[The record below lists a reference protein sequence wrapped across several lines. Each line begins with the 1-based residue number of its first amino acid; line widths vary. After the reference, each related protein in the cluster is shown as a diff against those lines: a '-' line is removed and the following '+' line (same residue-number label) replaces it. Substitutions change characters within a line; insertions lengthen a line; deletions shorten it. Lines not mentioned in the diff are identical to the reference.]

1 LDIDGLSAVLG
12 IFIRV
17 DSSQNKN
24 LDIDS
29 ESEIGLPSDSEV
41 IRRWSGSHWEIALEQ
56 AALSIKIGEKVEKF
70 PCDGTIKLET
80 KRRWFRWHLLAESEP
95 LLRLKGL
102 SRIEAKLLEI
112 SFELSQ
118 SRVWSMKLQKVLTE
132 HHAQQ
137 RWIPQEVID
146 DLIDSKPKFKNQR
159 TIQRLGLA
167 TRLNEQ
173 EVQALTDLNLNL
185 NSMFDEKN
193 QEILYAELTSQKQFL
208 ESIESKPLS
217 LEQGTAVIT
226 FDNRVLLVA
235 AAGSGKTSVMVAR
248 AAYATMK
255 NFIDPSKILLL
266 AFNKAAAEELQER
279 VKNRFKN
286 ANIDST
292 GINASTFHAFGLD
305 VIGKALNERPAVAPW
320 VEKGRDFEEIA
331 EIVKELKDSSED
343 FKYKWDLYRLIFPP
357 ETIKLTGIEHDAW
370 DSESKE
376 QGYRTFDGKI
386 VRSHGERMIANWLY
400 LHGVSY
406 QYERD
411 YKVKTASAQHR
422 QYKPDFY
429 YPDIDVWHEH
439 WALDKKG
446 NPPPDFTGYL
456 EEIQWKRKLHSDN
469 KTKLIET
476 TFGDVVFSNGL
487 TGLKEKLTKRGVKLH
502 WDPDRPKAAYTNI
515 EDVEIIRLVRTF
527 MTHVK
532 SNSLTPAEIAS
543 RLLGKWN
550 HLKSDRTDLFLE
562 IYWQIHDEWN
572 KRLSAA
578 NAIDFE
584 DMLIQAANM
593 VENKLYVP
601 DYDLI
606 LVDEFQD
613 SSSARARLV
622 KSLLKLEGKF
632 VLVVGDDWQS
642 INRFA
647 GADVSLMS
655 KFHDSFGKGP
665 TLHLSRT
672 YRCTQTIADVATKFV
687 TKNPDQIKKSVVADQ
702 GGEGNPI
709 VLIRAGGEQQ
719 GVREALERISKD
731 VKASGRK
738 NATVYILG
746 RYNFNRD
753 WMPNDEFTG
762 LKITYRTVH
771 GSKGLEADYVV
782 LVNLESGRH
791 GFPSEIEDDPIL
803 NLAMSELE
811 TFEHAEERRLLYVA
825 LTRARKQA
833 YLVTKQNRD
842 SMFAVELMSDSL
854 IEVVTL
860 DPTNSENPP
869 VQTCTKCKKGV
880 MVIRTG
886 PYSNFLG
893 CNRFPKCVH
902 KTKMK

>member
-1 LDIDGLSAVLG
+1 M
-12 IFIRV
+12 FIRA

-24 LDIDS
+24 FDIHS

-56 AALSIKIGEKVEKF
+56 AALSIKTGEKVEKF

-80 KRRWFRWHLLAESEP
+80 KRRWFRWHLLAESES

-118 SRVWSMKLQKVLTE
+118 SRVWSMKLQKVLAE

-146 DLIDSKPKFKNQR
+146 DLIDSKPKFTNQR
-159 TIQRLGLA
+159 TIQRLSL
-167 TRLNEQ
+167 TPLFNEH
-173 EVQALTDLNLNL
+173 EIQALVDINLNL

-248 AAYATMK
+248 AAYATIK

-279 VKNRFKN
+279 VKARFEN

-292 GINASTFHAFGLD
+292 GIKASTFHAFGLD
-305 VIGKALNERPAVAPW
+305 VIGRALNERPAVAPW
-320 VEKGRDFEEIA
+320 VDKGKDFEEIA

-357 ETIKLTGIEHDAW
+357 ETIKLSGIEHDAW

-411 YKVKTASAQHR
+411 YKVKTANAQHR

-429 YPDIDVWHEH
+429 YPEIDVWHEH

-476 TFGDVVFSNGL
+476 TFGEVVFSNGL
-487 TGLKEKLTKRGVKLH
+487 TGLKENLIKRGVKLN

-515 EDVEIIRLVRTF
+515 EDAEIIRLVRTF

-532 SNSLTPAEIAS
+532 SNSLTTSEITS

-562 IYWQIHDEWN
+562 IYWKIHTEWN
-572 KRLSAA
+572 DRLNAV

-584 DMLIQAANM
+584 DMLIQAAGM
-593 VENKLYVP
+593 VENNMYVP

-622 KSLLKLEGKF
+622 KSLLKLKGKF

-672 YRCTQTIADVATKFV
+672 YRCTQTIADVATQFV
-687 TKNPDQIKKSVVADQ
+687 SKNPDQIKKNVIADQ
-702 GGEGNPI
+702 VGEGNPI

-753 WMPNDEFTG
+753 WVPNEDFPG

-782 LVNLESGRH
+782 LVNLEFGRH

-825 LTRARKQA
+825 LTRAKKQVF
-833 YLVTKQNRD
+833 LVTKQNKD

-854 IEVVTL
+854 IDVVTL
-860 DPTNSENPP
+860 DSANSENPP
-869 VQTCTKCKKGV
+869 VETCPKCKKGV
-880 MVIRTG
+880 MVIRSG

-902 KTKMK
+902 KTKMR

>member
-1 LDIDGLSAVLG
+1 MI
-12 IFIRV
+12 
-17 DSSQNKN
+17 
-24 LDIDS
+24 
-29 ESEIGLPSDSEV
+29 SEIGLRSDSV
-41 IRRWSGSHWEIALEQ
+41 ALRTWSGSHWEIALEQ
-56 AALSIKIGEKVEKF
+56 EALSIKTSEKVELI

-80 KRRWFRWHLLAESEP
+80 KRRWFRWHLLSERET

-118 SRVWSMKLQKVLTE
+118 SRVWSMKLQKVLAE

-146 DLIDSKPKFKNQR
+146 DLIESKPKFLNQR
-159 TIQRLGLA
+159 TIQRLSL
-167 TRLNEQ
+167 TSRLNEQ
-173 EVQALTDLNLNL
+173 EIQALTDLNLNL
-185 NSMFDEKN
+185 NSMFDEAN
-193 QEILYAELTSQKQFL
+193 QEILYAELTSQKHFL

-279 VKNRFKN
+279 VKNRFEN

-292 GINASTFHAFGLD
+292 GIRASTFHAFGLE
-305 VIGKALNERPAVAPW
+305 VIGRALNERPSVAPW

-331 EIVKELKDSSED
+331 KIVKKLKDSSEG

-357 ETIKLTGIEHDAW
+357 ETMKLTGIEHDAW
-370 DSESKE
+370 NLESKE

-411 YKVKTASAQHR
+411 YRYKTANAIHR

-439 WALDKKG
+439 WAIDKNG
-446 NPPPDFTGYL
+446 NPPPDFTGYV
-456 EEIQWKRKLHSDN
+456 EDIQWKRKLHSDN
-469 KTKLIET
+469 KTELIET
-476 TFGDVVFSNGL
+476 TFGEVVFANGL
-487 TGLKEKLTKRGVKLH
+487 ISLKEKLTKRGVILN

-515 EDVEIIRLVRTF
+515 EDAYIIRLVRTF

-532 SNSLTPAEIAS
+532 SNSLTTEEVAS
-543 RLLGKWN
+543 RLMGTWN
-550 HLKSDRTDLFLE
+550 HLKSDRTELFLE
-562 IYWQIHDEWN
+562 IYWQIHAEWN
-572 KRLSAA
+572 NHLNAA
-578 NAIDFE
+578 DAIDFE
-584 DMLIQAANM
+584 DMLIQAANI
-593 VENKLYVP
+593 VENEIYIP

-622 KSLLKLEGKF
+622 KSLLKLKGKF

-687 TKNPDQIKKSVVADQ
+687 TKNPDQIKKNVVADQ
-702 GGEGNPI
+702 GGEGNPV
-709 VLIRAGGEQQ
+709 VLIRAGGEHQ
-719 GVREALERISKD
+719 GVREALERIRKD
-731 VKASGRK
+731 VRASGRK
-738 NATVYILG
+738 NASVYILG
-746 RYNFNRD
+746 RYNFNSD
-753 WMPNDEFTG
+753 WVPNEEFPG

-791 GFPSEIEDDPIL
+791 GLPSEIEDDPIL
-803 NLAMSELE
+803 NLAMSDLE

-833 YLVTKQNRD
+833 FLVTKLNKD

-860 DPTNSENPP
+860 DSVNSENPP
-869 VQTCTKCKKGV
+869 VQTCPKCKKGV
-880 MVIRTG
+880 MVIKTG
-886 PYSNFLG
+886 PYSKFLG
-893 CNRFPKCVH
+893 CNRFPKCMH
-902 KTKMK
+902 KNKCI

>member
-1 LDIDGLSAVLG
+1 M
-12 IFIRV
+12 
-17 DSSQNKN
+17 
-24 LDIDS
+24 
-29 ESEIGLPSDSEV
+29 ESEREIVLPSESEV
-41 IRRWSGSHWEIALEQ
+41 IRRWSGSHWEIALERT
-56 AALSIKIGEKVEKF
+56 ALSIKTSERVQLF
-70 PCDGTIKLET
+70 PCDGTIELKT
-80 KRRWFRWHLLAESEP
+80 KRRWFRWHLLADREST
-95 LLRLKGL
+95 LRLKGL
-102 SRIEAKLLEI
+102 SKMEAKLLEV

-118 SRVWSMKLQKVLTE
+118 SRIWSIKLQKVLNDHNAE
-132 HHAQQ
+132 Q

-146 DLIDSKPKFKNQR
+146 DLIESKPKFSNQR
-159 TIQRLGLA
+159 TIQRLSLA

-173 EVQALTDLNLNL
+173 EIQALTDLNLNL
-185 NSMFDEKN
+185 NSMFLETN
-193 QEILYAELTSQKQFL
+193 QKILNAELISQKQFL

-217 LEQGTAVIT
+217 LEQSTAVIT

-255 NFIDPSKILLL
+255 KIIDPSRVLLL
-266 AFNKAAAEELQER
+266 AFNKAAAEELQDR
-279 VKNRFKN
+279 LKNRFEN

-292 GINASTFHAFGLD
+292 RIKASTFHAFGLD
-305 VIGKALNERPAVAPW
+305 VIGRALNARPAVAPW
-320 VEKGRDFEEIA
+320 VDKGMDLEEIA

-357 ETIKLTGIEHDAW
+357 ETTKISGVDNDAW
-370 DSESKE
+370 DSESKM
-376 QGYRTFDGKI
+376 QGFRTFDGKI

-411 YKVKTASAQHR
+411 YKINTANTLHR

-429 YPDIDVWHEH
+429 YPEIDVWHEH
-439 WALDKKG
+439 WALDQKG
-446 NPPPDFTGYL
+446 NPPSNFTGYL
-456 EEIQWKRKLHSDN
+456 QEIQWKRKLHSEN
-469 KTKLIET
+469 KTELIET
-476 TFGDVVFSNGL
+476 TFGEVIFANGL
-487 TGLKEKLTKRGVKLH
+487 SGLKGKLTKRGVKLN

-515 EDVEIIRLVRTF
+515 EHEEIIRLIRTF

-532 SNSLTPAEIAS
+532 SNSLTTSEISA

-550 HLKSDRTDLFLE
+550 HLKSDRADLFLE
-562 IYWQIHDEWN
+562 IYWQIHEEWN
-572 KRLSAA
+572 RRLNAA

-593 VENKLYVP
+593 VENNMYVP
-601 DYDLI
+601 DYELI

-622 KSLLKLEGKF
+622 KSLLKLKGKY

-655 KFHDSFGKGP
+655 KFHNSFGKGP
-665 TLHLSRT
+665 ILHLSRT

-687 TKNPDQIKKSVVADQ
+687 TKNPDQIKKDVIADQ
-702 GGEGNPI
+702 RGEGNPI

-719 GVREALERISKD
+719 GVREALHRITQD

-738 NATVYILG
+738 NATVFILG

-753 WMPNDEFTG
+753 WVPNDGFPG

-782 LVNLESGRH
+782 LVNLEFGRH

-825 LTRARKQA
+825 LTRAKKQVF
-833 YLVTKQNRD
+833 LVTKRNKD

-854 IEVVTL
+854 IDVVTL
-860 DPTNSENPP
+860 DSSDSENPP
-869 VQTCTKCKKGV
+869 LQTCTKCKKGV

-902 KTKMK
+902 KTKIQ

>member
-1 LDIDGLSAVLG
+1 MY
-12 IFIRV
+12 IRP

-24 LDIDS
+24 LDIDN

-56 AALSIKIGEKVEKF
+56 AALSINTGEKVEKL

-80 KRRWFRWHLLAESEP
+80 KRRWFRWHLLAESES

-112 SFELSQ
+112 SFDLSQ
-118 SRVWSMKLQKVLTE
+118 SRIWSMQLQKVLTE
-132 HHAQQ
+132 HQAQQ
-137 RWIPQEVID
+137 RWIPQEIID
-146 DLIDSKPKFKNQR
+146 DLIEGKPKFSNQKA
-159 TIQRLGLA
+159 IQRLGLT
-167 TRLNEQ
+167 TRLNEN
-173 EVQALTDLNLNL
+173 EIQALSDLNLNL
-185 NSMFDEKN
+185 NSMFAEIN
-193 QEILYAELTSQKQFL
+193 QEILHAELTSQKQFL

-279 VKNRFKN
+279 VKNRFEN

-292 GINASTFHAFGLD
+292 GIKASTFHAFGLD
-305 VIGKALNERPAVAPW
+305 VIGRGLNARPKVAPW
-320 VEKGRDFEEIA
+320 VEKGNDFEQVA
-331 EIVKELKDSSED
+331 AIVKELKDSSED

-357 ETIKLTGIEHDAW
+357 ETIKITGIDHDAW
-370 DSESKE
+370 DPESKK
-376 QGYRTFDGKI
+376 QGFRTFDGKI

-411 YKVKTASAQHR
+411 YKVRTADALHR
-422 QYKPDFY
+422 QYMPDFY
-429 YPDIDVWHEH
+429 YPEIDTWHEH
-439 WALDKKG
+439 WALDQRG
-446 NPPPDFTGYL
+446 NPPPDFVGYL
-456 EEIQWKRKLHSDN
+456 EDIKWKRNLHSIN
-469 KTKLIET
+469 KTDLIET
-476 TFGDVVFSNGL
+476 TFGEVVFANGL
-487 TGLKEKLTKRGVKLH
+487 TGLKEKLTKRGIKLH
-502 WDPDRPKAAYTNI
+502 WDPDRPKAEYTNI
-515 EDVEIIRLVRTF
+515 EDSEIIKLVRTF

-532 SNSLTPAEIAS
+532 SNSLSSTEIES
-543 RLLGKWN
+543 RLVGKWN
-550 HLKSDRTDLFLE
+550 HLKSDRTELFLE
-562 IYWQIHDEWN
+562 IYWLIHKEWN
-572 KRLSAA
+572 LRLNAA

-584 DMLIQAANM
+584 DMLIQAAHI
-593 VENKLYVP
+593 VENKMYVP

-622 KSLLKLEGKF
+622 KSLLKSKGKY

-655 KFHDSFGKGP
+655 RFHDSFGNGP

-672 YRCTQTIADVATKFV
+672 YRCTQTIADVAKKFV
-687 TKNPDQIKKSVVADQ
+687 TKNPNQIKKNVLADQ
-702 GGEGNPI
+702 GGTGNPI
-709 VLIRAGGEQQ
+709 VLVRAGDGQQ
-719 GVREALERISKD
+719 GVREALQRISDDLK
-731 VKASGRK
+731 SGGQ
-738 NATVYILG
+738 NGGSVYILG
-746 RYNFNRD
+746 RYDFNRD
-753 WMPNDEFTG
+753 WVPDDDFPSLE
-762 LKITYRTVH
+762 ITYKTIH

-782 LVNLESGRH
+782 VVNLEFGRH

-825 LTRARKQA
+825 LTRAKKQA
-833 YLVTKQNRD
+833 FLVTKKDRD

-854 IEVVTL
+854 VDVVTL
-860 DPTNSENPP
+860 DLTTSEKFP
-869 VQTCTKCKKGV
+869 VRTCTECKKGV
-880 MVIRTG
+880 MMKRSSKKYG
-886 PYSNFLG
+886 PFLG
-893 CNRFPKCVH
+893 CSRFPKCIH
-902 KTKMK
+902 AAKIR

>member
-1 LDIDGLSAVLG
+1 
-12 IFIRV
+12 
-17 DSSQNKN
+17 
-24 LDIDS
+24 
-29 ESEIGLPSDSEV
+29 LPSDPVV
-41 IRRWSGSHWEIALEQ
+41 IRKWSGSHWEIALEQ
-56 AALSIKIGEKVEKF
+56 VALTIKTAKKVEQI

-80 KRRWFRWHLLAESEP
+80 KRRWFRWLLLTENEP
-95 LLRLKGL
+95 RLRLKGI
-102 SRIEAKLLEI
+102 SRIEARLLAI

-132 HHAQQ
+132 HREQQ

-146 DLIDSKPKFKNQR
+146 DFIETKPYFSHRKA
-159 TIQRLGLA
+159 IERLGLV
-167 TRLNEQ
+167 TRLNED
-173 EVQALTDLNLNL
+173 EIQAISDLGLNLI
-185 NSMFDEKN
+185 SMFEELN
-193 QEILYAELTSQKQFL
+193 QEILHAELTNQKKFL

-255 NFIDPSKILLL
+255 NFIKPSKILIL
-266 AFNKAAAEELQER
+266 AFNKVAATELQER
-279 VKNRFKN
+279 VKNRFEN

-292 GINASTFHAFGLD
+292 GIKASTFHAFGLD
-305 VIGKALNERPAVAPW
+305 VIGRGLNARPTVAPW
-320 VEKGRDFEEIA
+320 VENKRDLEEIA
-331 EIVKELKDSSED
+331 AIVKELKDSSED

-357 ETIKLTGIEHDAW
+357 ETIKITGIDHDAW
-370 DSESKE
+370 DSESKK
-376 QGYRTFDGKI
+376 QGFRTFDGKI

-411 YKVKTASAQHR
+411 YKVKTADAFHR
-422 QYKPDFY
+422 QYMPDFY

-439 WALDKKG
+439 WALDQRG
-446 NPPPDFTGYL
+446 NPPPHFSGYL
-456 EEIQWKRKLHSDN
+456 EEIKWKRNLHSIN
-469 KTKLIET
+469 NTVLIET
-476 TFGDVVFSNGL
+476 TFGEVVFANGL
-487 TGLKEKLTKRGVKLH
+487 SGLKEKLSKRGIKLH
-502 WDPDRPKAAYTNI
+502 WDPDRPKAEYTNI
-515 EDVEIIRLVRTF
+515 EDSEIIRLVRTF

-532 SNSLTPAEIAS
+532 SNSFSTSEIES
-543 RLLGKWN
+543 RLMGKWK

-562 IYWQIHDEWN
+562 IYWLIHEEWN
-572 KRLSAA
+572 RRLSAA

-584 DMLIQAANM
+584 DMLIQAALV
-593 VENKLYVP
+593 VENNKYIP

-622 KSLLKLEGKF
+622 KALLRSKGKY

-687 TKNPDQIKKSVVADQ
+687 TKNPDQIKKDVLADQ
-702 GGEGNPI
+702 GGTGNPI

-719 GVREALERISKD
+719 GVREALQRISD
-731 VKASGRK
+731 DLKASGR
-738 NATVYILG
+738 NSGSVYILG
-746 RYNFNRD
+746 RYKFNRD
-753 WMPNDEFTG
+753 WVPSDDFPR
-762 LKITYRTVH
+762 LKITYRTIH

-782 LVNLESGRH
+782 VVNLEFGRH

-811 TFEHAEERRLLYVA
+811 SFEHAEERRLLYVA
-825 LTRARKQA
+825 LTRAKRQA
-833 YLVTKQNRD
+833 FLVTRKNRD
-842 SMFAVELMSDSL
+842 SMFAVELMSESL
-854 IEVVTL
+854 IDVITL
-860 DPTNSENPP
+860 DSTMSENAPI
-869 VQTCTKCKKGV
+869 QTCTVCKKGV
-880 MVIRTG
+880 MIMRSG

-893 CNRFPKCVH
+893 CSRFPKCIH
-902 KTKMK
+902 KMKI

>member
-1 LDIDGLSAVLG
+1 M
-12 IFIRV
+12 
-17 DSSQNKN
+17 N
-24 LDIDS
+24 
-29 ESEIGLPSDSEV
+29 SEV
-41 IRRWSGSHWEIALEQ
+41 IRTWSGSHWEIALEH
-56 AALSIKIGEKVEKF
+56 AVLSVKTDEKFEVF
-70 PCDGTIKLET
+70 PCDGSIRLET

-102 SRIEAKLLEI
+102 NRAEAKLLEI

-118 SRVWSMKLQKVLTE
+118 SRVWSIRLQNVLAE
-132 HHAQQ
+132 HLANQ

-146 DLIDSKPKFKNQR
+146 ELINSKPKFSNQR
-159 TIQRLGLA
+159 IIERLGL
-167 TRLNEQ
+167 TTLLNEQ
-173 EVQALTDLNLNL
+173 ECQALIDLNLNL
-185 NSMFDEKN
+185 NAFFNEKN
-193 QEILYAELTSQKQFL
+193 QQILDAELKSQREFL
-208 ESIESKPLS
+208 ERIESRPLS
-217 LEQGTAVIT
+217 LEQSTAVIT

-255 NFIDPSKILLL
+255 NFVKPSKILLL

-279 VKNRFKN
+279 IKNRFES
-286 ANIDST
+286 ANIDSA
-292 GINASTFHAFGLD
+292 GIKASTFHAFGLD
-305 VIGKALNERPAVAPW
+305 IIGKALNERPAVAPW
-320 VEKGRDFEEIA
+320 VEKGRDFEEIS
-331 EIVKELKDSSED
+331 EIVKELKDSCED
-343 FKYKWDLYRLIFPP
+343 FKYNWDLYRLIFPP
-357 ETIKLTGIEHDAW
+357 ETIKLSGIEHDAW

-376 QGYRTFDGKI
+376 QGYRTFDGKV

-411 YKVKTASAQHR
+411 YKFKTANSLHR

-429 YPDIDVWHEH
+429 YPEIDVWHEH
-439 WALDKKG
+439 WALDKEG
-446 NPPPDFTGYL
+446 YPPPDFSGYL
-456 EEIQWKRKLHSDN
+456 EEIKWKRKLHSDN
-469 KTKLIET
+469 ETKLIET
-476 TFGDVVFSNGL
+476 TFGEVVFSNGL
-487 TGLKEKLTKRGVKLH
+487 NNLKCELVGRGIKLH
-502 WDPDRPKAAYTNI
+502 WDPDRPKAAFTNI
-515 EDVEIIRLVRTF
+515 EDAEIIRLIRSF

-532 SNSLTPAEIAS
+532 SNSLTETEIAS
-543 RLLGKWN
+543 RLTGNWS

-562 IYWQIHDEWN
+562 IYWKIHAEWN
-572 KRLSAA
+572 KRLQTA

-584 DMLIQAANM
+584 DMLTQAANA
-593 VENKLYVP
+593 VENHMYVP

-622 KSLLKLEGKF
+622 KSLLKLRGKF

-655 KFHDSFGKGP
+655 KFHNSFGKGP
-665 TLHLSRT
+665 ILHLTRT
-672 YRCTQTIADVATKFV
+672 YRCTQTIADVATHFV
-687 TKNPDQIKKSVVADQ
+687 SKNPNQIKKKVVADQ
-702 GGEGNPI
+702 SGEENPI
-709 VLIRAGGEQQ
+709 VLIRAGGEHQ
-719 GVREALERISKD
+719 GVLEALERISKD
-731 VKASGRK
+731 LKVSGRDT
-738 NATVYILG
+738 ATVFILG
-746 RYNFNRD
+746 RYNFNID
-753 WMPNDEFTG
+753 WVPNTEFPG
-762 LKITYRTVH
+762 LKIKYRTIH

-782 LVNLESGRH
+782 IVNFEFGRH

-825 LTRARKQA
+825 ITRAKRQV
-833 YLVTKQNRD
+833 YLITKQNKD

-854 IEVVTL
+854 IDVVTL
-860 DPTNSENPP
+860 DSANSENLP
-869 VQTCTKCKKGV
+869 VQTCSKCKRGV
-880 MVIRTG
+880 MVIRSG

-902 KTKMK
+902 KTKIK

>member
-1 LDIDGLSAVLG
+1 MRSDPV
-12 IFIRV
+12 
-17 DSSQNKN
+17 
-24 LDIDS
+24 
-29 ESEIGLPSDSEV
+29 EIHK
-41 IRRWSGSHWEIALEQ
+41 WSGSHWEIALEEE
-56 AALSIKIGEKVEKF
+56 ALLVKANDKVERI
-70 PCDGTIKLET
+70 PCNGTIKLQT
-80 KRRWFRWHLLAESEP
+80 KRRWFRWNLLTDNKP
-95 LLRLKGL
+95 ILRLKGI

-118 SRVWSMKLQKVLTE
+118 SRVWSIALQKALKE
-132 HHAQQ
+132 HQEKQ

-146 DLIDSKPKFKNQR
+146 NLIESKPKFSSQK
-159 TIQRLGLA
+159 TLQRLGLS
-167 TRLNEQ
+167 TKMSEQ
-173 EVQALTDLNLNL
+173 EVQAIIDLKQDLNSVFNAA
-185 NSMFDEKN
+185 N
-193 QEILYAELTSQKQFL
+193 QEILYAELESQKLFL

-279 VKNRFKN
+279 VKNRFEN

-292 GINASTFHAFGLD
+292 GIKASTFHAFGLD
-305 VIGKALNERPAVAPW
+305 IIGKALNERPAVAPW

-331 EIVKELKDSSED
+331 EIVKELKNSSED

-357 ETIKLTGIEHDAW
+357 ETIKLTGTEHDSW

-411 YKVKTASAQHR
+411 YKVKTANALHR

-429 YPDIDVWHEH
+429 YPEIDVWHEH
-439 WALDKKG
+439 WAIDQKG
-446 NPPPDFTGYL
+446 NPPPEFTGYL

-469 KTKLIET
+469 KTELIET
-476 TFGDVVFSNGL
+476 TFAEVVFANGL
-487 TGLKEKLTKRGVKLH
+487 TGLKGKLSKHGVKLY

-515 EDVEIIRLVRTF
+515 EDAEIIKLVRTF

-532 SNSLTPAEIAS
+532 SNSLTTSEIAA

-562 IYWQIHDEWN
+562 IYWKIHEEWN
-572 KRLSAA
+572 KRLNAA

-584 DMLIQAANM
+584 DMLIQAANI
-593 VENKLYVP
+593 VENNKYVP

-622 KSLLKLEGKF
+622 KSLLRLKEKY

-687 TKNPDQIKKSVVADQ
+687 TKNPDQIKKWVVADQ

-719 GVREALERISKD
+719 GVREALERISED
-731 VKASGRK
+731 VKASGHK
-738 NATVYILG
+738 NASVYILG
-746 RYNFNRD
+746 RYNHNRD
-753 WMPNDEFTG
+753 WVPNEEFPR
-762 LKITYRTVH
+762 LKVTYRTVH

-782 LVNLESGRH
+782 LVNLEFGRH

-833 YLVTKQNRD
+833 FLVTKKDRD

-854 IEVVTL
+854 VDVVTL
-860 DPTNSENPP
+860 DSANSENPP

-893 CNRFPKCVH
+893 CSRFPKCIH
-902 KTKMK
+902 KTKIR

>member
-1 LDIDGLSAVLG
+1 MLTEPIVL
-12 IFIRV
+12 
-17 DSSQNKN
+17 
-24 LDIDS
+24 
-29 ESEIGLPSDSEV
+29 
-41 IRRWSGSHWEIALEQ
+41 RRWSGSRWEIALEHTV
-56 AALSIKIGEKVEKF
+56 LTIKTSGKIEHF
-70 PCDGTIKLET
+70 PCDGSVNLMV
-80 KRRWFRWHLLAESEP
+80 KRHWLRWHLFTENKSH
-95 LLRLKGL
+95 LRLRGI
-102 SRIEAKLLEI
+102 SRLEAKLLTI
-112 SFELSQ
+112 SFQLSQ
-118 SRVWSMKLQKVLTE
+118 SRLWSEKLQNLLKE
-132 HHAQQ
+132 HREKQ
-137 RWIPQEVID
+137 RVIPLEKID
-146 DLIDSKPKFKNQR
+146 ELIATKPNFYYLKAVQR
-159 TIQRLGLA
+159 QSLYSRLVQ
-167 TRLNEQ
+167 Q
-173 EVQALTDLNLNL
+173 EVQALSDLELNLETT
-185 NSMFDEKN
+185 FQEVN

-208 ESIESKPLS
+208 ENIESKPLS

-279 VKNRFKN
+279 VKNRFEN
-286 ANIDST
+286 ADIDST
-292 GINASTFHAFGLD
+292 GIKASTFHAFGLD
-305 VIGKALNERPAVAPW
+305 VIGRALNARPAVAPW

-357 ETIKLTGIEHDAW
+357 ETIKLSGVEHDAW
-370 DSESKE
+370 DSESKM

-406 QYERD
+406 QYESD
-411 YKVKTASAQHR
+411 YKIKTANALHR

-429 YPDIDVWHEH
+429 YPSIDVWHEH
-439 WALDKKG
+439 WALDQKG
-446 NPPPDFTGYL
+446 NPPPDFTGYI
-456 EEIQWKRKLHSDN
+456 EDIQWKRKLHSDN
-469 KTKLIET
+469 KTELIET
-476 TFGDVVFSNGL
+476 TFGEVVFANGL
-487 TGLKEKLTKRGVKLH
+487 TSLKQKLTKRGVKLN
-502 WDPDRPKAAYTNI
+502 WDADRPKADFTNI
-515 EDVEIIRLVRTF
+515 EDAEVIRLVRTF

-532 SNSLTPAEIAS
+532 SNSLTTEVLTS
-543 RLLGKWN
+543 RLLGRWN
-550 HLKSDRTDLFLE
+550 HLKSDRTELFLE
-562 IYWQIHDEWN
+562 LYWQIHAIWN
-572 KRLSAA
+572 KRLSHA

-584 DMLIQAANM
+584 DMLIQAADI
-593 VENKLYVP
+593 VEKSKYVP

-622 KSLLKLEGKF
+622 RSLLKLKGKF

-687 TKNPDQIKKSVVADQ
+687 TKNPDQIKKDVVADQ
-702 GGEGNPI
+702 IGEGNPI
-709 VLIRAGGEQQ
+709 VLIRAGEEQQ
-719 GVREALERISKD
+719 GVREALKRIAKE

-738 NATVYILG
+738 NASVFILG

-753 WMPNDEFTG
+753 WVPNDEFPG

-782 LVNLESGRH
+782 LVNLEFGRH

-825 LTRARKQA
+825 LTRAKKQA
-833 YLVTKQNRD
+833 FLVTRQNRD

-854 IEVVTL
+854 INVVNVDSAIL
-860 DPTNSENPP
+860 ENVQ
-869 VQTCTKCKKGV
+869 VQTCTACKKGV
-880 MVIRTG
+880 MVMRSG
-886 PYSNFLG
+886 PYSKFMG
-893 CNRFPKCVH
+893 CSRFPECVY
-902 KTKMK
+902 KVKIK

>member
-1 LDIDGLSAVLG
+1 M
-12 IFIRV
+12 FIRV
-17 DSSQNKN
+17 DCGQNKN
-24 LDIDS
+24 LKLDS
-29 ESEIGLPSDSEV
+29 ESEIELPSDSEV

-56 AALSIKIGEKVEKF
+56 VSLLITTGKKVEII

-95 LLRLKGL
+95 LLHLKGL
-102 SRIEAKLLEI
+102 SRIEAKLMEI
-112 SFELSQ
+112 SFELGQ
-118 SRVWSMKLQKVLTE
+118 SRVWSMNLQKVLAE
-132 HHAQQ
+132 HRAQQ

-146 DLIDSKPKFKNQR
+146 DLIEGKPKFSNQR
-159 TIQRLGLA
+159 TIKRLSLA

-173 EVQALTDLNLNL
+173 EVQALTDLDLNL
-185 NSMFDEKN
+185 TSVFEETN
-193 QEILYAELTSQKQFL
+193 QEILYAELSSQKQFL

-217 LEQGTAVIT
+217 LEQATAVMT

-279 VKNRFKN
+279 VKNRFEN
-286 ANIDST
+286 ANIDSA
-292 GINASTFHAFGLD
+292 GIKASTFHAFGLD
-305 VIGKALNERPAVAPW
+305 VIGRALNERPAVAPW
-320 VEKGRDFEEIA
+320 VEKGRDSEEIA
-331 EIVKELKDSSED
+331 EIVKELKNSSED

-357 ETIKLTGIEHDAW
+357 ETIKLSGIEHDAW

-400 LHGVSY
+400 LHGVSF

-411 YKVKTASAQHR
+411 YKVKTADALHR

-439 WALDKKG
+439 WALDKNG
-446 NPPPDFTGYL
+446 NPPPDFIGYL
-456 EEIQWKRKLHSDN
+456 EDIQWKRKLHSEN

-476 TFGDVVFSNGL
+476 TFGEVVFSNGL
-487 TGLKEKLTKRGVKLH
+487 TSLKDDLTNSGVKLN

-515 EDVEIIRLVRTF
+515 EDAEIIRLVRTF

-532 SNSLTPAEIAS
+532 SNSLTTSEIAS
-543 RLLGKWN
+543 RLLGKWK
-550 HLKSDRTDLFLE
+550 HLKGDRTDLFLE
-562 IYWQIHDEWN
+562 IYWQIHTEWDN
-572 KRLSAA
+572 RLKAA

-593 VENKLYVP
+593 VENNVYVP
-601 DYDLI
+601 NYDLI

-622 KSLLKLEGKF
+622 KSLLKLKGKF

-655 KFHDSFGKGP
+655 KFHESFGKGP

-687 TKNPDQIKKSVVADQ
+687 TKNPDQIKKNVVADQ

-719 GVREALERISKD
+719 GVRDALERISRD

-746 RYNFNRD
+746 RYNSNRD
-753 WMPNDEFTG
+753 WVPNEDLPG

-782 LVNLESGRH
+782 LVNFEFGHH

-825 LTRARKQA
+825 LTRAKKQA
-833 YLVTKQNRD
+833 FLVTRLDKD
-842 SMFAVELMSDSL
+842 SMFAVELMSESL
-854 IEVVTL
+854 IDVVTL
-860 DPTNSENPP
+860 NSANSEIAP
-869 VQTCTKCKKGV
+869 VQTCPKCEKGV
-880 MVIRTG
+880 MVIRSG

-893 CNRFPKCVH
+893 CNKFPKCVY
-902 KTKMK
+902 KTKIN

>member
-1 LDIDGLSAVLG
+1 M
-12 IFIRV
+12 
-17 DSSQNKN
+17 
-24 LDIDS
+24 
-29 ESEIGLPSDSEV
+29 PSDSEV

-56 AALSIKIGEKVEKF
+56 AVLSIKTSEKVDLI
-70 PCDGTIKLET
+70 PCDGTIKVET
-80 KRRWFRWHLLAESEP
+80 KRRWFRWHLLAESEH

-102 SRIEAKLLEI
+102 SRVEAKLLEI

-118 SRVWSMKLQKVLTE
+118 SRVWSITLQKVLTE
-132 HHAQQ
+132 HQAQQ
-137 RWIPQEVID
+137 RWIPQEVIEN
-146 DLIDSKPKFKNQR
+146 LIETKPKFSNQR
-159 TIQRLGLA
+159 TIQRLSLA

-173 EVQALTDLNLNL
+173 EVQALADLNRNL
-185 NSMFDEKN
+185 NSMFDEIN
-193 QEILYAELTSQKQFL
+193 QEILYKEFTTQKQFL

-279 VKNRFKN
+279 VKNRFEN

-292 GINASTFHAFGLD
+292 GIKASTFHAFGLD
-305 VIGKALNERPAVAPW
+305 VIGRALNERPAVAPW

-331 EIVKELKDSSED
+331 EIVKKLKDSSED

-357 ETIKLTGIEHDAW
+357 ETIKLTGIDHDAW

-376 QGYRTFDGKI
+376 QGFRTFDGKI

-400 LHGVSY
+400 LQGVSY

-411 YKVKTASAQHR
+411 YKFKTASALHR

-439 WALDKKG
+439 WALDQKG

-469 KTKLIET
+469 KTQLIET
-476 TFGDVVFSNGL
+476 TFGEVVFANGL
-487 TGLKEKLTKRGVKLH
+487 TGLKEKLSKRGVKFN

-515 EDVEIIRLVRTF
+515 EDAEIIRLVRTF

-532 SNSLTPAEIAS
+532 SNSLTSAEIEA

-550 HLKSDRTDLFLE
+550 HLKSHRTELFLE
-562 IYWQIHDEWN
+562 IYWQIHAEWN
-572 KRLSAA
+572 KRLNAV

-593 VENKLYVP
+593 IENNKYVP

-622 KSLLKLEGKF
+622 KSLLKLKGKY

-655 KFHDSFGKGP
+655 KFHESFGKGP
-665 TLHLSRT
+665 TLLLSRT

-687 TKNPDQIKKSVVADQ
+687 TKNPDQIKKNVVADQ
-702 GGEGNPI
+702 GGKGNPI

-719 GVREALERISKD
+719 GVREALQRISED
-731 VKASGRK
+731 VKASGHK
-738 NATVYILG
+738 NASVFILG

-753 WMPNDEFTG
+753 WVPTEDFPR
-762 LKITYRTVH
+762 LKLTYRTVH

-782 LVNLESGRH
+782 VVNLEFGRH

-833 YLVTKQNRD
+833 FLVTRQNRD

-860 DPTNSENPP
+860 DTANSENPP
-869 VQTCTKCKKGV
+869 VQTCSKCKKGV
-880 MVIRTG
+880 MVIRSG

-893 CNRFPKCVH
+893 CSRFPKCVH
-902 KTKMK
+902 KTKMR

>member
-1 LDIDGLSAVLG
+1 M
-12 IFIRV
+12 FIRAN
-17 DSSQNKN
+17 SSQNKN
-24 LDIDS
+24 YYIDS
-29 ESEIGLPSDSEV
+29 ESEIGLPSESEV

-56 AALSIKIGEKVEKF
+56 AALSVTTGEKVEKF

-80 KRRWFRWHLLAESEP
+80 KRRWFRWHLLAESES

-118 SRVWSMKLQKVLTE
+118 SRVWSMKLQKVLAE

-146 DLIDSKPKFKNQR
+146 DLIDSKPKFTNQR
-159 TIQRLGLA
+159 TIQRLNL
-167 TRLNEQ
+167 TPRFNEH
-173 EVQALTDLNLNL
+173 EIQALVDLNLNL

-279 VKNRFKN
+279 VIARFEN

-292 GINASTFHAFGLD
+292 GIKASTFHAFGLD
-305 VIGKALNERPAVAPW
+305 VIGRALNERPAVAPW
-320 VEKGRDFEEIA
+320 VDKGKDFEEIA

-357 ETIKLTGIEHDAW
+357 ETIKLFGIEHDAW

-411 YKVKTASAQHR
+411 YKVKTANAQHR

-429 YPDIDVWHEH
+429 YPEIDVWHEH

-476 TFGDVVFSNGL
+476 TFGEVVFSNGL
-487 TGLKEKLTKRGVKLH
+487 TGLKENLIKRGVKLN

-515 EDVEIIRLVRTF
+515 EDAEIIRLVRTF

-532 SNSLTPAEIAS
+532 SNSLTTAEITS

-562 IYWQIHDEWN
+562 IYWKIHSEWN
-572 KRLSAA
+572 DRLNAV

-584 DMLIQAANM
+584 DMLIRAAGM
-593 VENKLYVP
+593 VENNMYVP

-622 KSLLKLEGKF
+622 KSLLKLKGKF

-672 YRCTQTIADVATKFV
+672 YRCTQTIADVATQFV
-687 TKNPDQIKKSVVADQ
+687 TKNPDQIKKNVIADQ
-702 GGEGNPI
+702 VGEGNPI

-753 WMPNDEFTG
+753 WVPNVDFPG

-782 LVNLESGRH
+782 LVNLEFGRH

-811 TFEHAEERRLLYVA
+811 TFEYAEERRLLYVA
-825 LTRARKQA
+825 LTRAKKQA
-833 YLVTKQNRD
+833 FLVTKQNKD

-854 IEVVTL
+854 IDVVTL
-860 DPTNSENPP
+860 DSANSENPP
-869 VQTCTKCKKGV
+869 VQTCPKCKKGV
-880 MVIRTG
+880 MVIRSG

-893 CNRFPKCVH
+893 CNRFPNCVH
-902 KTKMK
+902 KTKIK

>member
-1 LDIDGLSAVLG
+1 
-12 IFIRV
+12 
-17 DSSQNKN
+17 
-24 LDIDS
+24 
-29 ESEIGLPSDSEV
+29 LPSKTTA
-41 IRRWSGSHWEIALEQ
+41 IRKWSGSHWEIALGQ
-56 AALSIKIGEKVEKF
+56 AALSIKTIEKSELI
-70 PCDGTIKLET
+70 PCDGTVKLET
-80 KRRWFRWHLLAESEP
+80 KRRWFRWYLLAESEP

-102 SRIEAKLLEI
+102 SRIEAKLLEV

-118 SRVWSMKLQKVLTE
+118 SRVWSMKLQKVLTQ
-132 HHAQQ
+132 HRAQQ

-146 DLIDSKPKFKNQR
+146 DLIDSKPNFSNQR
-159 TIQRLGLA
+159 TIQRLGLL
-167 TRLNEQ
+167 TLLNEQ
-173 EVQALTDLNLNL
+173 EVQAINDLNQNL
-185 NSMFDEKN
+185 NSMFDAIN
-193 QEILYAELTSQKQFL
+193 QEILYAELNSQKQFL

-279 VKNRFKN
+279 VKNRFES

-292 GINASTFHAFGLD
+292 GIKASTFHAFGLD
-305 VIGKALNERPAVAPW
+305 VIGRALNERPAVAPW

-331 EIVKELKDSSED
+331 EIVKELKNTSED

-376 QGYRTFDGKI
+376 QGFRTFDGKI

-406 QYERD
+406 QYECD
-411 YKVKTASAQHR
+411 YKVKTANALHR

-429 YPDIDVWHEH
+429 YPEIDVWHEH
-439 WALDKKG
+439 WALDQNG
-446 NPPPDFTGYL
+446 NPPVDFIGYL
-456 EEIQWKRKLHSDN
+456 EEIKWKRKLHSDN

-476 TFGDVVFSNGL
+476 TFGEVVFANGL
-487 TGLKEKLTKRGVKLH
+487 TGLKQKLTKRGVKLN

-515 EDVEIIRLVRTF
+515 EDAEIIRLVRTF

-532 SNSLTPAEIAS
+532 SNSLTAGEIAS
-543 RLLGKWN
+543 RLIGKWN

-562 IYWQIHDEWN
+562 MYWQIHTEWN
-572 KRLSAA
+572 NRLNAA

-584 DMLIQAANM
+584 DMLIKAANM
-593 VENKLYVP
+593 VESEKYVP

-622 KSLLKLEGKF
+622 KSLLKSKGKF

-687 TKNPDQIKKSVVADQ
+687 TKNPDQIKKDVVADQ
-702 GGEGNPI
+702 IGEGNPI

-719 GVREALERISKD
+719 GVREALQRISED
-731 VKASGRK
+731 VKASGQK
-738 NATVYILG
+738 SASVYILG

-753 WMPNDEFTG
+753 WVPNDDFSR

-782 LVNLESGRH
+782 LVNLEYGRH

-825 LTRARKQA
+825 LTRAKKQA
-833 YLVTKQNRD
+833 FLITRQNRD

-854 IEVVTL
+854 IKVVNV
-860 DPTNSENPP
+860 DSAISEDVQ
-869 VQTCTKCKKGV
+869 VQTCSVCKKGV
-880 MVIRTG
+880 MVVRSG

-893 CNRFPKCVH
+893 CSRFPECINKI
-902 KTKMK
+902 KIRKS